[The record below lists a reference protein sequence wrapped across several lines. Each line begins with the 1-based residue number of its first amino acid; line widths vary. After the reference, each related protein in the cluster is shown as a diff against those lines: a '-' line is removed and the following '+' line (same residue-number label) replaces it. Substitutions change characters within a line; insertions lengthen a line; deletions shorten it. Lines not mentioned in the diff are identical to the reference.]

1 MSGNHFEEMEGV
13 EMTEEPQLPLLTDD
27 ERRVLNV
34 YDRLDELQLEIALLK
49 AQGVLSKG
57 QLEEASEE
65 NIAAAEQDL
74 LKAKSLYL
82 LRGNVIQSVLVA
94 TPILK
99 AIHAGNKA
107 TVIEQP
113 SVLMN
118 SRDLLPL
125 IQKRDQL
132 SIKLTALSTQVR
144 TARNELTNLEAE
156 NVKIARTN
164 AELATKMLALIEDA
178 NTKRTEEIEDSKLRS
193 QLGDLQNKMK
203 LSRRRWRIIKGTA
216 SATIAGSGIDWARD
230 PELLDIVLDNDGE

>member
-1 MSGNHFEEMEGV
+1 MSGNHLEEMEGV
-13 EMTEEPQLPLLTDD
+13 EMTEEPQPPLLTDD
-27 ERRVLNV
+27 ERRVLDV

-57 QLEEASEE
+57 QSEEASEE

-107 TVIEQP
+107 TVIEQ
-113 SVLMN
+113 
-118 SRDLLPL
+118 DLLPL

-156 NVKIARTN
+156 NVRIARTN

-178 NTKRTEEIEDSKLRS
+178 STKRTEEIEDSKLRA